1 MNHLFMRPTISFTP
15 VFVVWFTTKA
25 RVVPSPFVAAIYPV
39 GMVIAGQPFKGW
51 TRDALYAGRAA
62 RWYGAP
68 LGVFTTAAAAE
79 AVAARVREGF
89 LEMLDDAGIPRP
101 SGEEGVDMPF

>member
-25 RVVPSPFVAAIYPV
+25 GVVPSPFVAAIYPV
-39 GMVIAGQPFKGW
+39 GRVIAGQPFKGW

-68 LGVFTTAAAAE
+68 VAVFASPTEAVGAAARLREWFLGTFDSAE
-79 AVAARVREGF
+79 IA
-89 LEMLDDAGIPRP
+89 LP
-101 SGEEGVDMPF
+101 SGDPEGYMPF